1 MHLPHFIVVTDR
13 GVFRAGWIEHITQST
28 RPLLPP
34 NQKRLGVRWVE
45 ELAFI
50 LPRQHLV
57 EQVTDMS
64 GAFAPTDSTGSTLH
78 HRQSSAAE
86 VHWKIEADRCAIENL
101 SHAITSV
108 LFREKPEAWS
118 LAAPVDIHLALK
130 AALPQI
136 CTDRLV
142 QLLPKNLANDLTC
155 ANAKVTTTATT
166 SFQLLSQITLIFM
179 PRP

>member
-13 GVFRAGWIEHITQST
+13 GVFRAGWIESLVQPT

-34 NQKRLGVRWVE
+34 TQKRPSVRWVD
-45 ELAFI
+45 ELSFI

-64 GAFAPTDSTGSTLH
+64 GSFAPTDSSGSSLH
-78 HRQSSAAE
+78 HRQSSPAE

-108 LFREKPEAWS
+108 LFQEKPEAWS

-136 CTDRLV
+136 CRDRLV
-142 QLLPKNLANDLTC
+142 QLLPKNLSSAS
-155 ANAKVTTTATT
+155 AQSIIEHFIPPP
-166 SFQLLSQITLIFM
+166 SFHSEPIIHAS
-179 PRP
+179 